1 MNISNKGEQYKPVF
15 GLGKQ
20 RNLRLRVV
28 VDQMGAY
35 KKESHSSVQ
44 PTHSP
49 PDSTT
54 YIPHGEGNAETSD
67 QHRLNHQSCNR
78 YFKTSDSSYCSYHAF
93 FSGCDAEER
102 DRAPSNHETIR
113 ASALVTQS
121 PPSTD
126 TLTYNFE
133 T

>member
-1 MNISNKGEQYKPVF
+1 
-15 GLGKQ
+15 
-20 RNLRLRVV
+20 
-28 VDQMGAY
+28 MGAY
-35 KKESHSSVQ
+35 NKESHSSVQ

-67 QHRLNHQSCNR
+67 QHRLNHQTRGPFSLELNKMKVI
-78 YFKTSDSSYCSYHAF
+78 FDVAIDTLKHLILSNAPTKLF
-93 FSGCDAEER
+93 FSGCKSDAEER
-102 DRAPSNHETIR
+102 DRSPSNHETIR